1 MVEQI
6 TVPGYEGQQP
16 EPAVGARPS
25 GQPSQ
30 APSGWSRPAGSVT
43 SGRAGPGYLAGSPEP
58 AAALGLLGEL
68 GQAADVTAPGT
79 RTMWAGGCVVHA
91 RLESP

>member
-1 MVEQI
+1 MVGQI

-16 EPAVGARPS
+16 EPGARPS

-43 SGRAGPGYLAGSPEP
+43 SGLAGPGHLAGSPEP
-58 AAALGLLGEL
+58 AAAPGLPGEL
-68 GQAADVTAPGT
+68 DQAADVTAPGT
-79 RTMWAGGCVVHA
+79 GTMWPGECVVHA
-91 RLESP
+91 RLDSP

>member
-16 EPAVGARPS
+16 ESGARPS
-25 GQPSQ
+25 GQPRQ
-30 APSGWSRPAGSVT
+30 APSGWSLSAGSVT
-43 SGRAGPGYLAGSPEP
+43 SGLAGPGHLAGSPEP
-58 AAALGLLGEL
+58 AAAPGLVGEL
-68 GQAADVTAPGT
+68 GQTADVTAPGT
-79 RTMWAGGCVVHA
+79 GTMWAGECVVHA